1 MSTPVTLDSAAPE
14 TEVAPPPSPT
24 KTETPPARL
33 WTPLFIAKIAALWAI
48 SVPILTVLYA
58 AFTLLGYALLSIA
71 TIPQGQ
77 SLSVFYA
84 ALIGS
89 GILLAPICI
98 LSLPLGLHPARSFF
112 SSLSKFGMQHL
123 PSVFIVPVILGGSAL
138 GLKILQVSGA
148 SAQLGDVVDRGHLLL
163 KARFLGVLKTSRQ
176 HH

>member
-14 TEVAPPPSPT
+14 TEVAPPPSPNE
-24 KTETPPARL
+24 TETPPARL

-58 AFTLLGYALLSIA
+58 AFTLLGYALLSIT

-98 LSLPLGLHPARSFF
+98 LSLPLGLHPR
-112 SSLSKFGMQHL
+112 
-123 PSVFIVPVILGGSAL
+123 VILGGSAL

-148 SAQLGDVVDRGHLLL
+148 SARLGDVVDRGHLVAASALGGYVFRMILELL

-176 HH
+176 HQS